1 MEWNKKERRKWDY
14 IAVITIRQNITKPI
28 FIRPLDYK
36 VKLKFLPIY
45 LVHMT
50 ISA

>member
-1 MEWNKKERRKWDY
+1 MEWNKEERRKWNY
-14 IAVITIRQNITKPI
+14 ITIITIRQNIAKPI

-36 VKLKFLPIY
+36 IKLKFLPIY